1 MSLLPIRRAPG
12 MVGSS
17 VALGLSALVFPW
29 SSQARACL
37 ACRKLMHCDCS
48 TIRKRTISCR
58 QTVLLRGRKEKGE
71 IKKKNLRS
79 LFGFFF
85 FFSMNWV
92 RCIRTPPKWRRGRP
106 VRLDCLPSIG
116 PQDPAIRHR
125 RFADDPANRGAGDIW
140 ARAGPYQ
147 VEVRACPLRQVQKTR
162 GGVGVLPYPTAPS
175 SVPRFRARK
184 M

>member
-92 RCIRTPPKWRRGRP
+92 RCIRHSPLNGGGGGRSDSLACLQLGPRIQRSGIATSRMTLQTSARGTYGR
-106 VRLDCLPSIG
+106 G
-116 PQDPAIRHR
+116 P
-125 RFADDPANRGAGDIW
+125 
-140 ARAGPYQ
+140 GPYQ
-147 VEVRACPLRQVQKTR
+147 VEVEVRACPLRQLQKTH
-162 GGVGVLPYPTAPS
+162 GGVGVLPYLPPE
-175 SVPRFRARK
+175 
-184 M
+184 

>member
-1 MSLLPIRRAPG
+1 VIAALF
-12 MVGSS
+12 GSS
-17 VALGLSALVFPW
+17 PSVCRADGLA
-29 SSQARACL
+29 A
-37 ACRKLMHCDCS
+37 
-48 TIRKRTISCR
+48 
-58 QTVLLRGRKEKGE
+58 GKERE
-71 IKKKNLRS
+71 REEKKKNLRS

-125 RFADDPANRGAGDIW
+125 HFADDPANLGAGDIW

-162 GGVGVLPYPTAPS
+162 GGVGVLPYPTA
-175 SVPRFRARK
+175 RAAFHASGFGRCDGRHRLLFECPIIFWTPCAPLHFTGRNI
-184 M
+184 